1 MQLTDRKLCLPDRQK
16 PIRTVRTERTVRSI
30 NGPLQCGYIGQPSF
44 QLITV
49 EQDGHGRKE
58 HNVKNTILQR
68 LNDLMAYLSVLR
80 LKEQWLVELS
90 VVSSLIP
97 VTLA

>member
-1 MQLTDRKLCLPDRQK
+1 MGHEFV
-16 PIRTVRTERTVRSI
+16 TVVS
-30 NGPLQCGYIGQPSF
+30 SVF

-49 EQDGHGRKE
+49 EQDDHGRRE
-58 HNVKNTILQR
+58 HNVKNTIAQR

-80 LKEQWLVELS
+80 LKEQWLLELS

>member
-1 MQLTDRKLCLPDRQK
+1 MGHEFV
-16 PIRTVRTERTVRSI
+16 TVVGT
-30 NGPLQCGYIGQPSF
+30 LF

-49 EQDGHGRKE
+49 EQDGHRRRE
-58 HNVKNTILQR
+58 HNVKNTIVQR